1 MRNKKYPIMEL
12 LPEGKENAIS
22 SEDLVEKINLKNS
35 RELRLQI
42 AKERNAGA
50 IILSTTAGGYY
61 RSTDR
66 EEIAEFIRT
75 LEKRAKSTMKVLK
88 SAKRYLK
95 NVEGQM
101 SMENVNVQENF

>member
-1 MRNKKYPIMEL
+1 MEA

-22 SEDLVEKINLKNS
+22 SESLTEMMKFRSD
-35 RELRLQI
+35 RELRMQI

-101 SMENVNVQENF
+101 SINDVRM

>member
-1 MRNKKYPIMEL
+1 MNNSNYSIMEL

-22 SEDLVEKINLKNS
+22 SEELVGIIKLKSS
-35 RELRLQI
+35 RELRLKI

-50 IILSTTAGGYY
+50 IILSTTSGGYY

-101 SMENVNVQENF
+101 SMEDENE